1 MIIEYRLVEDIGRS
15 QGNVHTYLRLQNVT
29 QTSYTPSVSGSIG
42 FYRKPVR
49 LTDYCE
55 FLRIYRQIPWQCVLT
70 GVSFH
75 ILSMSSFKSSFD
87 AS

>member
-1 MIIEYRLVEDIGRS
+1 MIIEYRLVENIDRS
-15 QGNVHTYLRLQNVT
+15 QGNVT
-29 QTSYTPSVSGSIG
+29 QTSYTPSVSGSIE

-49 LTDYCE
+49 LTDYRG
-55 FLRIYRQIPWQCVLT
+55 FLSFYRQIPCQCVQT

-75 ILSMSSFKSSFD
+75 ILSMSSFNSSFD